1 MKIFASV
8 NDQTVEV
15 DIIRDPQAEHRYLAR
30 IGDSEREVICI
41 EPKPGSLT
49 LSIDGRVGFY
59 ELHRDRGKIIETVW
73 NNHSFRIALRNPQQ
87 DQLERLLD
95 DFGAGIGGSASDTR
109 IKAPMP
115 GKILGLSVKPGDR
128 IELGQV
134 VLVLEAMK
142 MENEISSTVD
152 GIVKDVK
159 VNVGDTVMVGDVL
172 IETEPVC

>member
-1 MKIFASV
+1 MKIFATI

-15 DIIRDPQAEHRYLAR
+15 DIDRDPHAENRYVAR
-30 IGDSEREVICI
+30 IGDTEREVICI

-49 LSIDGRVGFY
+49 LSIDGQVGFY
-59 ELHRDRGKIIETVW
+59 ELQRDRGKIIGAVYNNRSYKTVM
-73 NNHSFRIALRNPQQ
+73 RNPQQ
-87 DQLERLLD
+87 DQLERLLEE
-95 DFGAGIGGSASDTR
+95 FGAGMGGSASDTK

-142 MENEISSTVD
+142 MENEISSTVE
-152 GIVKDVK
+152 GVVKDVK
-159 VNVGDTVMVGDVL
+159 VKVGDSVQVDDVM
-172 IETEPVC
+172 IETEPVS